1 MLKDWKYIA
10 LAWRG
15 AIPESQL
22 ERIIPVLER
31 LEADF
36 RPLAAHLSQE
46 IAPALVFFCPPEE
59 RAE

>member
-15 AIPESQL
+15 AIPEAQL
-22 ERIIPVLER
+22 ERIIPILQR

-36 RPLAAHLSQE
+36 RPLAAKLPPE
-46 IAPALVFFCPPEE
+46 LAPALVFYCPPEE
-59 RAE
+59 PAQ